1 MEGQPSKRNVEVN
14 TNGPYTITWV
24 NTQGYNVT
32 RSFFT
37 RSMLLDYIESL
48 RSLSQES
55 PLTLVGG

>member
-37 RSMLLDYIESL
+37 RSMLLEYVSSL
-48 RSLSQES
+48 PS
-55 PLTLVGG
+55 